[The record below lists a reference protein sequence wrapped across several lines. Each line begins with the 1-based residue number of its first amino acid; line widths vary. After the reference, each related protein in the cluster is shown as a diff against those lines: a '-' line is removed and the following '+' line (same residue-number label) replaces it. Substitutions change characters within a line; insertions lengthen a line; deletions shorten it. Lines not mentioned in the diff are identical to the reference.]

1 MTTRAKYRQTLAVLE
16 VELATAPVT
25 GAAIGGVLAQRCP
38 DAAPATWNR
47 HLATVRSFARYC
59 QRNGLLDIDGDI
71 VLDRR
76 AEKHDQT
83 RSIPLASLER
93 PWERRDVALRE
104 HTLGGCCTRRR
115 HAPTRC
121 CALNVEDLDVAG
133 KRAPTRSKG
142 GDTDWLFFGSAI
154 AFVSVAAPGLRALRR
169 RLDHAGRGRLAVP
182 LPPMR

>member
-1 MTTRAKYRQTLAVLE
+1 MSARSRTALSLVEPAKADGALAAAVDAFLSQPDLAVTTRAKYRQTLAVLE

-104 HTLGGCCTRRR
+104 RTLGGCCTRRR

-121 CALNVEDLDVAG
+121 CA
-133 KRAPTRSKG
+133 
-142 GDTDWLFFGSAI
+142 
-154 AFVSVAAPGLRALRR
+154 
-169 RLDHAGRGRLAVP
+169 
-182 LPPMR
+182 

>member
-1 MTTRAKYRQTLAVLE
+1 LE

-25 GAAIGGVLAQRCP
+25 AAIGGVLAQRWR

-47 HLATVRSFARYC
+47 HLATVRSFARYW

-93 PWERRDVALRE
+93 LWERHDVALRE
-104 HTLGGCCTRRR
+104 RTLWRPGVPVEPAPPAIRARASEHPARPTRPRRAHLLPLPSCSGSSQVPGNEARFSGDRRHDLLSERCLGG
-115 HAPTRC
+115 
-121 CALNVEDLDVAG
+121 LQD
-133 KRAPTRSKG
+133 
-142 GDTDWLFFGSAI
+142 
-154 AFVSVAAPGLRALRR
+154 VSVDADRDKNCMHVPMPRR
-169 RLDHAGRGRLAVP
+169 S
-182 LPPMR
+182 